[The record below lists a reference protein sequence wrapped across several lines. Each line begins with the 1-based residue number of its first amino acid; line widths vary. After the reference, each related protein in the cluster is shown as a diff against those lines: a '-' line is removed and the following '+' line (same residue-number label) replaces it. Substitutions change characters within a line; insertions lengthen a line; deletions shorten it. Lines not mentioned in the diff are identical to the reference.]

1 MSYKNMFEGLFGIE
15 KENIRINQDA
25 RISKKAHDNIFGE
38 NNPYIIR
45 DFSESQIEMKTSPH
59 KSVLD
64 AYNELHNI
72 NHIVISTLK
81 DELLWP
87 QSNPPIIKSEDEI
100 LVVTEK
106 GYGKRTLASEYRV
119 QRRGGS
125 GVKTINITDKNGKP
139 KALRVVSVDDDIIV
153 VTNRG
158 IVIRMKIE

>member
-45 DFSESQIEMKTSPH
+45 DFSESQIEMITSPH
-59 KSVLD
+59 KSVLE

-81 DELLWP
+81 DAIVLDP
-87 QSNPPIIKSEDEI
+87 FN
-100 LVVTEK
+100 
-106 GYGKRTLASEYRV
+106 
-119 QRRGGS
+119 GS
-125 GVKTINITDKNGKP
+125 GTTGVAAKILDRRYIGIDNNKDYLDLSIRRINAERKEAKGMI
-139 KALRVVSVDDDIIV
+139 
-153 VTNRG
+153 
-158 IVIRMKIE
+158 